1 MSDRVKVAANIEF
14 THTDVERLQDYRI
27 DQVDKLVL
35 DAIHTGKVFAGFPIA
50 QSAASRIIV
59 GAGRLY
65 VAGKDYSR
73 PADTVTSFDFATGG
87 LTLPISQFK
96 YFSLVG
102 YGSERDIEIQPR
114 EFETAVQDTS
124 GTYTG
129 EYTVEQRDVATAVR
143 RHANI
148 DIVPGIE
155 SANPQP
161 PTIDSATTIE
171 IARILCSPTAIVS
184 ITYVETN
191 RLETIERLTNRM
203 RLQEL
208 FAEALRTAVDTII
221 SDFGSLRASVDLLP
235 RGATIEQLVR
245 DMARVKEDIGRDDE
259 ATMYGAVTFGTAN
272 EMDLEHPLSLCRI
285 DGALGF
291 PAASIKESLLAFQ
304 NPNEPAVKKEG
315 NITLPTFTHVLA
327 IDTTAGLTL
336 A

>member
-14 THTDVERLQDYRI
+14 THSDVERLQDYRI

-35 DAIHTGKVFAGFPIA
+35 DAIHTGKVFAGFPIT

-65 VAGKDYSR
+65 FAGKDYSR
-73 PADTVTSFDFATGG
+73 PADTTTTFDLATGS

-102 YGSERDIEIQPR
+102 WGSERDIETQPR

-124 GTYTG
+124 GNYTG
-129 EYTVEQRDVATAVR
+129 EYTVEQRDVATAISR
-143 RHANI
+143 YANI
-148 DIVPGIE
+148 DLIPGIE

-161 PTIDSATTIE
+161 PTDIGATVVE

-184 ITYVETN
+184 ITFVETN
-191 RLETIERLTNRM
+191 RLETIENLARRM

-208 FAEALRTAVDTII
+208 FGDALRAAVDTII
-221 SDFGSLRASVDLLP
+221 SDFGSLRALVDLLP
-235 RGATIEQLVR
+235 RGTTINQLVR
-245 DMARVKEDIGRDDE
+245 DMARVKEQLGRPDT
-259 ATMYGAVTFGTAN
+259 ATSYGSITFGTAN
-272 EMDLEHPLSLCRI
+272 EMDLTHANSLCRI
-285 DGALGF
+285 DGTLTF
-291 PAASIKESLLAFQ
+291 PAVSIKEALLAFQ
-304 NPNEPAVKKEG
+304 NPNEPSVKKEG
-315 NITLPTFTHVLA
+315 TITLPVFNHVLA
-327 IDTTAGLTL
+327 LDTAAGLTL